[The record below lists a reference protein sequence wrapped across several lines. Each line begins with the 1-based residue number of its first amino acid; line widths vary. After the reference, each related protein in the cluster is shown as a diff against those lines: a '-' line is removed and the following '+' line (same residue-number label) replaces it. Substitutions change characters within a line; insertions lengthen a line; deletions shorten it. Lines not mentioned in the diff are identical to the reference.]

1 MPNLVDALKSEIVQ
15 VAQRAL
21 RSEAQQIKK
30 AAASQER
37 EIAALQRRI
46 DSLERLVVAL
56 RGQRASTAGPHG
68 GLRARRG
75 AQRRSARMAHLPTVA
90 DHADEGPALRFSAK
104 GFTKLRQRLGL
115 SAAAMGALIGV
126 TAQSV
131 YKWEDGKARP
141 RSPQLQAIAAIRKLG
156 KRAAAQR
163 LADMEGTQPPARV
176 TH

>member
-1 MPNLVDALKSEIVQ
+1 MPNLVDALKTEIVQ
-15 VAQRAL
+15 VAQKAL
-21 RSEAQQIKK
+21 RSEAQQIKR
-30 AAASQER
+30 ATASHER

-46 DSLERLVVAL
+46 DSLERLLV
-56 RGQRASTAGPHG
+56 
-68 GLRARRG
+68 GLRS
-75 AQRRSARMAHLPTVA
+75 QRPKSARLNGASGTSRKRRPARAARHTPA
-90 DHADEGPALRFSAK
+90 PEASGPALRFSAK

-115 SAAAMGALIGV
+115 SAAAMGALLGV

-141 RSPQLQAIAAIRKLG
+141 RATQLQAIAAIRKLG

-163 LADMEGTQPPARV
+163 LADLDGQSARRV

>member
-1 MPNLVDALKSEIVQ
+1 
-15 VAQRAL
+15 
-21 RSEAQQIKK
+21 
-30 AAASQER
+30 
-37 EIAALQRRI
+37 
-46 DSLERLVVAL
+46 
-56 RGQRASTAGPHG
+56 
-68 GLRARRG
+68 
-75 AQRRSARMAHLPTVA
+75 MAHLPTVT

-163 LADMEGTQPPARV
+163 ASRTEPEPNLPFARRILRGASLQSFEKSGLRLSMKAPKASFAAGSV
-176 TH
+176 SIRPNTVPSSFICANT

>member
-1 MPNLVDALKSEIVQ
+1 MPTLVNALKTEIVQ
-15 VAQRAL
+15 VARKTL
-21 RSEAQQIKK
+21 RGEAQQLRK
-30 AAASQER
+30 ATVTYDR

-46 DSLERLVVAL
+46 ESLERLVVPL
-56 RGQRASTAGPHG
+56 RGKRAPSAMPHG
-68 GLRARRG
+68 AKSSPRPRRTPHAPRRAPD
-75 AQRRSARMAHLPTVA
+75 ATMQ
-90 DHADEGPALRFSAK
+90 DEGPALRFSAK

-115 SAAAMGALIGV
+115 SAAAMGSLLGV

-141 RSPQLQAIAAIRKLG
+141 RATQLQAIAAIRKLG

-163 LADMEGTQPPARV
+163 LAELDTPQAAGQA

>member
-1 MPNLVDALKSEIVQ
+1 MPNLVDALKTEIAQ
-15 VAQRAL
+15 VAQKAL

-30 AAASQER
+30 ATASQEK

-46 DSLERLVVAL
+46 DSLERVVVGL
-56 RGQRASTAGPHG
+56 RGQRPKAGGPHG
-68 GLRARRG
+68 TSGASRLRRPARAAHRG
-75 AQRRSARMAHLPTVA
+75 PVQGSPH
-90 DHADEGPALRFSAK
+90 EGPALRFSAK

-115 SAAAMGALIGV
+115 SAAAMGALLGV

-141 RSPQLQAIAAIRKLG
+141 RATQLQAIAGIRKLG

-163 LADMEGTQPPARV
+163 LADMGGGQAAERV

>member
-15 VAQRAL
+15 VAQKAL

-30 AAASQER
+30 ASASHDR

-46 DSLERLVVAL
+46 DSLERLVVSL
-56 RGQRASTAGPHG
+56 RAKRAEAAGSQHAAGGAKRLRRPQRA
-68 GLRARRG
+68 
-75 AQRRSARMAHLPTVA
+75 AHRPAPDGTQ
-90 DHADEGPALRFSAK
+90 DEGPALRFSAK

-115 SAAAMGALIGV
+115 SAASMGVLLGV

-141 RSPQLQAIAAIRKLG
+141 RATQLQAIAAIRKLG
-156 KRAAAQR
+156 KREAAQR
-163 LADMEGTQPPARV
+163 LAEIGETAPAERV

>member
-1 MPNLVDALKSEIVQ
+1 MPNLVDALKTEIVQ
-15 VAQRAL
+15 VAQKAL

-30 AAASQER
+30 ATASHER

-46 DSLERLVVAL
+46 DSLERLLVGL
-56 RGQRASTAGPHG
+56 RGQRLKTARPNGTA
-68 GLRARRG
+68 RTARR
-75 AQRRSARMAHLPTVA
+75 RRPSRASHRTPAPEA
-90 DHADEGPALRFSAK
+90 SGPALRFSAK

-115 SAAAMGALIGV
+115 SAAAMGALLGV

-141 RSPQLQAIAAIRKLG
+141 RATQLQAIAGIRKLG

-163 LADMEGTQPPARV
+163 LADLDGQSAGRV

>member
-1 MPNLVDALKSEIVQ
+1 MPNLVAALKTEIVQ
-15 VAQRAL
+15 VAQKTL
-21 RSEAQQIKK
+21 RDEAQQFKK
-30 AAASQER
+30 TTAAYHR

-46 DSLERLVVAL
+46 DSLERLLGSL
-56 RGQRASTAGPHG
+56 RGKRIPSTAPHG
-68 GLRARRG
+68 AKALPRARRAPHAPRPPSG
-75 AQRRSARMAHLPTVA
+75 SASEDT
-90 DHADEGPALRFSAK
+90 GPALRFSAK

-115 SAAAMGALIGV
+115 SATAMGTLLGV

-141 RSPQLQAIAAIRKLG
+141 RATQLQSIAAIRKLG

-163 LADMEGTQPPARV
+163 LADMESAQSPERV

>member
-1 MPNLVDALKSEIVQ
+1 MPTLVDALKTEITQ

-21 RSEAQQIKK
+21 RTEALQIKK
-30 AAASQER
+30 ATATHDK

-46 DSLERLVVAL
+46 DSLEGLVVAL
-56 RGQRASTAGPHG
+56 RGQRPKAGGPHG
-68 GLRARRG
+68 APGSARPRRPAARA
-75 AQRRSARMAHLPTVA
+75 AHRSAPQNTSE
-90 DHADEGPALRFSAK
+90 DGPALRFSAK

-115 SAAAMGALIGV
+115 SAAAMGALLGV

-141 RSPQLQAIAAIRKLG
+141 RATQLQAIAAVRKLG

-163 LADMEGTQPPARV
+163 LADMDGGQPAKRV

>member
-1 MPNLVDALKSEIVQ
+1 MPNLVDALKTEIVQ

-21 RSEAQQIKK
+21 RSEAQQFKK
-30 AAASQER
+30 ATATQER

-56 RGQRASTAGPHG
+56 RGKRAEGPAGHRVQG
-68 GLRARRG
+68 AKRLRRPSRA
-75 AQRRSARMAHLPTVA
+75 AHRPIP
-90 DHADEGPALRFSAK
+90 DGPQDEGPALRFSAK

-115 SAAAMGALIGV
+115 SAAAMGALLGV

-141 RSPQLQAIAAIRKLG
+141 RATQLQAIAAIRKLG
-156 KRAAAQR
+156 KREAAQR
-163 LADMEGTQPPARV
+163 LADLEGSQPAERV

>member
-1 MPNLVDALKSEIVQ
+1 MPNLVDALKTQITQ
-15 VAQRAL
+15 VAQKAL
-21 RSEAQQIKK
+21 RSQAQQIKK
-30 AAASQER
+30 TTASHDK

-56 RGQRASTAGPHG
+56 RGQRPKAAGPHG
-68 GLRARRG
+68 SSRASRTRRPVRAAHRAV
-75 AQRRSARMAHLPTVA
+75 AQGQPE
-90 DHADEGPALRFSAK
+90 DGPALRFSAK
-104 GFTKLRQRLGL
+104 GFSKLRQRLGL
-115 SAAAMGALIGV
+115 SAAAMGVLLGV

-141 RSPQLQAIAAIRKLG
+141 RATQLQAIAAVRKLG

-163 LADMEGTQPPARV
+163 LADLESSEPARRV